1 LTAREPCVRVEI
13 QEEAPLTED
22 LHPSRLRILEFLA
35 RLDPA
40 EGSPTVREVA
50 KAVGLKSPQTVH
62 YHLLKLEEEGYVER
76 GKIPGRKRR
85 PLRLTEKGWD
95 AVSTRPLL
103 GRIAAGRGLEAM
115 ANEEPYSLAAEL
127 LTPRPGR
134 RRFLLVAK
142 GDSMTGAGIDEGDL
156 LVVEENPSPP
166 DGSVVAALVMGER
179 EEEAT
184 VKVLRR
190 QGKSIRL
197 EARNGAHEDIVVP
210 PDRVVVQ
217 GTVEWVI
224 RRPRPGRK

>member
-1 LTAREPCVRVEI
+1 M
-13 QEEAPLTED
+13 TED

-35 RLDPA
+35 RRDPA
-40 EGSPTVREVA
+40 EGPPAVREVA
-50 KAVGLKSPQTVH
+50 KAVGLRSSQTVH
-62 YHLLKLEEEGYVER
+62 QHLLKLEAGGYIKR
-76 GKIPGRKRR
+76 GKIPNRKRR
-85 PLRLTEKGWD
+85 PLRLTEKGWN

-134 RRFLLVAK
+134 RRFLLEAK
-142 GDSMTGAGIDEGDL
+142 GDSMTGAGIDEGDT

-166 DGSVVAALVMGER
+166 DGSVVAALVLGE

-190 QGKSIRL
+190 EGDTVRL
-197 EARNGAHEDIVVP
+197 EARNGAHEDIAVP
-210 PDRVVVQ
+210 ADKVVVQ
-217 GTVEWVI
+217 GTVEWVV
-224 RRPRPGRK
+224 RRMRGRR

>member
-1 LTAREPCVRVEI
+1 
-13 QEEAPLTED
+13 LTED

-35 RLDPA
+35 RRDPT
-40 EGSPTVREVA
+40 EGPPAVREVA
-50 KAVGLKSPQTVH
+50 EAVGLRSAQTVH
-62 YHLLKLEEEGYVER
+62 HHLLKLEEHGYIER
-76 GKIPGRKRR
+76 GSIPGRKRR
-85 PLRLTEKGWD
+85 PLRLTDKGWD

-103 GRIAAGRGLEAM
+103 GRIAAGRGLEAT

-127 LTPRPGR
+127 LVSRPGS
-134 RRFLLVAK
+134 RRFLLEAR
-142 GDSMTGAGIDEGDL
+142 GDSMTGAGIEEGDT

-166 DGSVVAALVMGER
+166 DGSVVAALILDR

-190 QGKSIRL
+190 QGETIRL

-210 PDRVVVQ
+210 ADRVVVQ

-224 RRPRPGRK
+224 RRVRGRR

>member
-1 LTAREPCVRVEI
+1 
-13 QEEAPLTED
+13 LTED

-35 RLDPA
+35 RRDPT
-40 EGSPTVREVA
+40 EGPHAVREIA
-50 KAVGLKSPQTVH
+50 EAVGLRSAQTVH
-62 YHLLKLEEEGYVER
+62 HHLLKLEEDGYIDR
-76 GKIPGRKRR
+76 GSIPGRKRR
-85 PLRLTEKGWD
+85 PLRLTDKGWD

-103 GRIAAGRGLEAM
+103 GRIAAGRGLEAT

-127 LTPRPGR
+127 LASRPGS
-134 RRFLLVAK
+134 RRFLLEAR
-142 GDSMTGAGIDEGDL
+142 GDSMTGAGIEEGDT

-166 DGSVVAALVMGER
+166 DGSVVAALILDR

-190 QGKSIRL
+190 QGETIRL

-210 PDRVVVQ
+210 ADRVVVQ

-224 RRPRPGRK
+224 RRVRGRR

>member
-1 LTAREPCVRVEI
+1 
-13 QEEAPLTED
+13 LTED

-35 RLDPA
+35 RRDPA
-40 EGSPTVREVA
+40 EGPPAVREVA
-50 KAVGLKSPQTVH
+50 KAVGLRSSQTVH
-62 YHLLKLEEEGYVER
+62 QHLLKLEAGGYIKR
-76 GKIPGRKRR
+76 GKIPNRKRR
-85 PLRLTEKGWD
+85 PLRLTEKGWN

-134 RRFLLVAK
+134 RRFLLEAK
-142 GDSMTGAGIDEGDL
+142 GDSMTGAGIDEGDT

-166 DGSVVAALVMGER
+166 DGSVVAALVLGE

-190 QGKSIRL
+190 EGDTVRL
-197 EARNGAHEDIVVP
+197 EARNGAHEDIAVP
-210 PDRVVVQ
+210 ADKVVVQ
-217 GTVEWVI
+217 GTVEWVV
-224 RRPRPGRK
+224 RRMRGRR

>member
-1 LTAREPCVRVEI
+1 M
-13 QEEAPLTED
+13 TED

-35 RLDPA
+35 RRDPT
-40 EGSPTVREVA
+40 EGPPAVREIA
-50 KAVGLKSPQTVH
+50 EAVGLRSAQTVH
-62 YHLLKLEEEGYVER
+62 HHLLKLEEDGYIDR
-76 GKIPGRKRR
+76 GSIPGRKRR
-85 PLRLTEKGWD
+85 PLRLTDKGWD

-103 GRIAAGRGLEAM
+103 GRIAAGRGLEAT

-127 LTPRPGR
+127 LASRPGS
-134 RRFLLVAK
+134 RRFLLEAR
-142 GDSMTGAGIDEGDL
+142 GDSMTGAGIEEGDT

-166 DGSVVAALVMGER
+166 DGSVVAALILDR

-190 QGKSIRL
+190 QGETIRL

-210 PDRVVVQ
+210 ADRVVVQ

-224 RRPRPGRK
+224 RRVRGRR

>member
-1 LTAREPCVRVEI
+1 
-13 QEEAPLTED
+13 LTEE

-35 RLDPA
+35 GRNPA
-40 EGSPTVREVA
+40 DGPPAVREVA
-50 KAVGLKSPQTVH
+50 EAVGLRSSQTVH
-62 YHLLKLEEEGYVER
+62 QHLLKLEEDGYVER

-85 PLRLTEKGWD
+85 PLRLTEKGWG

-103 GRIAAGRGLEAM
+103 GRIAAGRGLEAT

-127 LTPRPGR
+127 LSSRSGR
-134 RRFLLVAK
+134 RRFLLEAK
-142 GDSMTGAGIDEGDL
+142 GDSMTGAGIEEGDL

-166 DGSVVAALVMGER
+166 DGSVVAALVLGK

-190 QGKSIRL
+190 EGDTVRL

-210 PDRVVVQ
+210 AERIVVQ
-217 GTVEWVI
+217 GTVEWVLKRVRG
-224 RRPRPGRK
+224 RR

>member
-1 LTAREPCVRVEI
+1 
-13 QEEAPLTED
+13 
-22 LHPSRLRILEFLA
+22 
-35 RLDPA
+35 
-40 EGSPTVREVA
+40 VREIGE
-50 KAVGLKSPQTVH
+50 AVGLKSSQTVH
-62 YHLLKLEEEGYVER
+62 HHLLGLEEGGYVER
-76 GKIPGRKRR
+76 GGLPNRNRR
-85 PLRLTEKGWD
+85 PLRLTRKGWG

-103 GRIAAGRGLEAM
+103 GRIAAGRGLEAT

-127 LTPRPGR
+127 LTSRPGR
-134 RRFLLVAK
+134 RRFLLEAK

-166 DGSVVAALVMGER
+166 DGSVVAALVLGGR

-190 QGKSIRL
+190 QGESIRL

-210 PDRVVVQ
+210 AERVVVQ

-224 RRPRPGRK
+224 RRVRGRR

>member
-1 LTAREPCVRVEI
+1 VEI

-115 ANEEPYSLAAEL
+115 ANEESYSLAAEL

>member
-1 LTAREPCVRVEI
+1 
-13 QEEAPLTED
+13 LTED

-35 RLDPA
+35 RRDPT
-40 EGSPTVREVA
+40 EGPPAVREVA
-50 KAVGLKSPQTVH
+50 EAVGLRSAQTVH
-62 YHLLKLEEEGYVER
+62 HHLLKLEENGYIDR
-76 GKIPGRKRR
+76 GSIPGRKRR
-85 PLRLTEKGWD
+85 PLRLTGKGWD

-103 GRIAAGRGLEAM
+103 GRIAAGRGLEAT

-127 LTPRPGR
+127 LASRPGS
-134 RRFLLVAK
+134 RRFLLEAR
-142 GDSMTGAGIDEGDL
+142 GDSMTGAGIEEGDT

-166 DGSVVAALVMGER
+166 DGSVVAALILDR

-190 QGKSIRL
+190 QGETIRL

-210 PDRVVVQ
+210 ADKVVVQ

-224 RRPRPGRK
+224 RRVRGRR

>member
-1 LTAREPCVRVEI
+1 M
-13 QEEAPLTED
+13 TED

-35 RLDPA
+35 RRDPT
-40 EGSPTVREVA
+40 EGPPAVREIA
-50 KAVGLKSPQTVH
+50 EAVGLRSAQTVH
-62 YHLLKLEEEGYVER
+62 HHLLKLEEDGYIER
-76 GKIPGRKRR
+76 GSIPGRKRR
-85 PLRLTEKGWD
+85 PLRLTDKGWD

-103 GRIAAGRGLEAM
+103 GRIAAGRGLEAT

-127 LTPRPGR
+127 LASRPGS
-134 RRFLLVAK
+134 RRFLLEAR
-142 GDSMTGAGIDEGDL
+142 GDSMTGAGIEEGDT

-166 DGSVVAALVMGER
+166 DGSVVAALILDR

-190 QGKSIRL
+190 QGETIRL

-210 PDRVVVQ
+210 ADRVVVQ

-224 RRPRPGRK
+224 RRVRGRR

>member
-1 LTAREPCVRVEI
+1 M
-13 QEEAPLTED
+13 TED

-35 RLDPA
+35 RRDPT
-40 EGSPTVREVA
+40 EGPPAVREVA
-50 KAVGLKSPQTVH
+50 EAVGLRSTQTVH
-62 YHLLKLEEEGYVER
+62 HHLLKLEEDGYIDR
-76 GKIPGRKRR
+76 GSIPGRKRR
-85 PLRLTEKGWD
+85 PLRLTDKGWD

-127 LTPRPGR
+127 LAARPGS
-134 RRFLLVAK
+134 RRFLLEAR
-142 GDSMTGAGIDEGDL
+142 GDSMTGAGIEEGDT

-166 DGSVVAALVMGER
+166 DGSVVAALILDR

-190 QGKSIRL
+190 QGETIRL

-210 PDRVVVQ
+210 ADKVVVQ

-224 RRPRPGRK
+224 RRVRGRR